1 MSCQKGCLNLEA
13 QWEHSPLAALF
24 YRQLLLPLGG
34 PIHPECLVGKDML
47 SGRHGTVLWDCCLEG
62 KVSYN
67 LFTVIIFWGYFKRLK
82 VKQRYTKAEKYC

>member
-1 MSCQKGCLNLEA
+1 MMSCQKGCLNLEA

-47 SGRHGTVLWDCCLEG
+47 SGRHEQFFGIAALKEKLATISLQL
-62 KVSYN
+62 
-67 LFTVIIFWGYFKRLK
+67 LFSGAILK
-82 VKQRYTKAEKYC
+82 D